1 MANGHMKAIS
11 FLEMIVRPPFIYID
25 SWPGLRGLKCGGA
38 RSGLVEVR
46 ISQLYAIEEEGKDL
60 SCAARKQLRVEKSQT
75 VLNDL
80 HDWLTKIRACTA
92 NGGVSAK
99 AMDYTLGNSQ

>member
-11 FLEMIVRPPFIYID
+11 FLEMIARPPFICID
-25 SWPGLRGLKCGGA
+25 SWPGLRGLKYGGA
-38 RSGLVEVR
+38 RSGRVEVR
-46 ISQLYAIEEEGKDL
+46 IGQLYAIEEEGKDL
-60 SCAARKQLRVEKSQT
+60 SSAARKQLRAEKSQT

-80 HDWLTKIRACTA
+80 HDWLTKTRSRTT

-99 AMDYTLGNSQ
+99 ARII